1 MKSQRKWLVGTIIFL
16 LIINI
21 ATIGSFWWT
30 KQRKH
35 PPKLHQFFKKELVLS
50 EVQVAEFKALGK
62 KHQTN
67 GQVLHKNMKKH
78 KDAFFMEVL
87 SKNPNQQTI
96 DSLSQIISDLQIKL
110 DMQIVHN
117 FNELKAVCETE
128 EQEEKLR
135 AIFIKSVKKHQPS
148 KR

>member
-1 MKSQRKWLVGTIIFL
+1 MKSQRKWLVGTIVIL
-16 LIINI
+16 LLINI

-30 KQRKH
+30 KKQKQ
-35 PPKLHQFFKKELVLS
+35 PPKLHHFFKKELALS
-50 EVQVAEFKALGK
+50 ETQVAEFKALGK

-67 GQVLHKNMKKH
+67 GHALHKKMKKH
-78 KDAFFMEVL
+78 KDVFFTEVL

-96 DSLSQIISDLQIKL
+96 DSLSQIISALQIEM
-110 DMQIVHN
+110 DMQLVYN

-128 EQEEKLR
+128 GQREKLR
-135 AIFIKSVKKHQPS
+135 EIFIKSVKKHQPK